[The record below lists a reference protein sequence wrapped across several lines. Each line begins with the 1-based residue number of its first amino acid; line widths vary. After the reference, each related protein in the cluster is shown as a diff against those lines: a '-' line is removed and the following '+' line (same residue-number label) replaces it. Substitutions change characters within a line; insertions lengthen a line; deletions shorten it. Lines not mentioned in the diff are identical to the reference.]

1 MLALHCLRYAGQSE
15 TPPHAK
21 SVAEWVPVTK
31 LGRLVKAGKIESLE
45 HVFLHSLAMKES
57 EIVDHFLP
65 GEYHSAAGV
74 VCVTNYLPQTNH
86 ELISNMEL
94 VYF

>member
-1 MLALHCLRYAGQSE
+1 M
-15 TPPHAK
+15 
-21 SVAEWVPVTK
+21 TK

-45 HVFLHSLAMKES
+45 HVFLHSLAMKEA

-74 VCVTNYLPQTNH
+74 IC
-86 ELISNMEL
+86 IFL
-94 VYF
+94 VQACLDR